1 MVGRVN
7 SGGGLGK
14 LVTAY
19 AEKSVPPDSDFS
31 GATYV
36 TLTCDFD
43 PLVIAT
49 AGPNYFDETG
59 TSNAAYRLSKKD
71 SWIAAFYQSGGSIAY
86 ISISGRTIT
95 AGPFKGHQNYDA
107 TAYLRAWGLPD

>member
-19 AEKSVPPDSDFS
+19 AEKSVPQDSGS
-31 GATYV
+31 SEVTYV

-59 TSNAAYRLSKKD
+59 TSDAAYRLSKKD
-71 SWIAAFYQSGGSIAY
+71 SWIAAYDRHVLNSY

-95 AGPFKGHQNYDA
+95 AGPFKGHQNYDT

>member
-19 AEKSVPPDSDFS
+19 AEKSVPQDSDSS

-49 AGPNYFDETG
+49 AGPNYFDSTG
-59 TSNAAYRLSKKD
+59 TSDAAYRLSKKD
-71 SWIAAFYQSGGSIAY
+71 SWIAAYDRYSGVPSY

-95 AGPFKGHQNYDA
+95 AGPFKGHQNHDT

>member
-19 AEKSVPPDSDFS
+19 AEKSVPPKSDSS
-31 GATYV
+31 EAKYV

-49 AGPNYFDETG
+49 AGPNYYDSTG
-59 TSNAAYRLSKKD
+59 TSDAAYRLSKKD
-71 SWIAAFYQSGGSIAY
+71 SWIAAYNRNGGSILY

-95 AGPFKGHQNYDA
+95 AGPFKGHQNSNT

>member
-19 AEKSVPPDSDFS
+19 AEKSVPRDSGS
-31 GATYV
+31 SKSTYV

-49 AGPNYFDETG
+49 AGPNYFDDTG
-59 TSNAAYRLSKKD
+59 ISDAVYRLSKKD
-71 SWIAAFYQSGGSIAY
+71 SWIAAYDGYALNSY

-95 AGPFKGHQNYDA
+95 AGPFKGHQDYGT

>member
-19 AEKSVPPDSDFS
+19 AEKSIRQHSDSSQD
-31 GATYV
+31 TYV

-49 AGPNYFDETG
+49 AGPSYRDPTG
-59 TSNAAYRLSKKD
+59 TSDAAYRLSKKD
-71 SWIAAFYQSGGSIAY
+71 SWIAAYDGYALNSY

-95 AGPFKGHQNYDA
+95 AGPFKGHQDYDT

>member
-19 AEKSVPPDSDFS
+19 AEQSVPARSDSPE
-31 GATYV
+31 ATYV

-49 AGPNYFDETG
+49 AGPDYSNPTG
-59 TSNAAYRLSKKD
+59 ISDAAYRLSKKD
-71 SWIAAFYQSGGSIAY
+71 SWIAAYDGYALNSY

-95 AGPFKGHQNYDA
+95 AGPFNGHMNYDT

>member
-19 AEKSVPPDSDFS
+19 AEKTVPRDSDPPKD
-31 GATYV
+31 TYV

-49 AGPNYFDETG
+49 AGPNYSEPTG
-59 TSNAAYRLSKKD
+59 TSDAAYRLSKKD
-71 SWIAAFYQSGGSIAY
+71 SWIDAYNRDAGVPSY

-95 AGPFKGHQNYDA
+95 AGPFKGHQSYST
-107 TAYLRAWGLPD
+107 TAYLCAWGLPD

>member
-19 AEKSVPPDSDFS
+19 AEKSVPSNSDSS
-31 GATYV
+31 GTTYV

-49 AGPNYFDETG
+49 AGPNYYDDTG
-59 TSNAAYRLSKKD
+59 TSDAAYRLNKKD
-71 SWIAAFYQSGGSIAY
+71 SWIAAYNQNGGQISF

-95 AGPFKGHQNYDA
+95 AGPFKGHQNYDT

>member
-19 AEKSVPPDSDFS
+19 AEKSVPSDSDFS

-49 AGPNYFDETG
+49 AGPNYFDSTG
-59 TSNAAYRLSKKD
+59 TSDAAYRLSKKD
-71 SWIAAFYQSGGSIAY
+71 SWIDAYNRYTGVPSY

-95 AGPFKGHQNYDA
+95 AGPFKGHQNNDT

>member
-19 AEKSVPPDSDFS
+19 AEKAVPARSDSPEV
-31 GATYV
+31 TYV

-49 AGPNYFDETG
+49 AGPSNNAATG
-59 TSNAAYRLSKKD
+59 TSDAAYRLNKKD
-71 SWIAAFYQSGGSIAY
+71 SWIAAYNQYGGSIKF

-95 AGPFKGHQNYDA
+95 AGPFNGHMNYDT

>member
-19 AEKSVPPDSDFS
+19 AEKSVPAHSDSS
-31 GATYV
+31 EVTYV

-49 AGPNYFDETG
+49 AGPSYNASTG
-59 TSNAAYRLSKKD
+59 TSDAAYRLSKKD
-71 SWIAAFYQSGGSIAY
+71 SWTAAYNRYGGSIKS

-95 AGPFKGHQNYDA
+95 AGPFNGHMNYDT

>member
-19 AEKSVPPDSDFS
+19 AEKSVPRDSGS
-31 GATYV
+31 PKSTYV

-49 AGPNYFDETG
+49 AGPNYSDPTG
-59 TSNAAYRLSKKD
+59 ISDAAYRLSKKD
-71 SWIAAFYQSGGSIAY
+71 SWIAAYGRYSGLPSY

-95 AGPFKGHQNYDA
+95 AGPFTGYQNEHT
-107 TAYLRAWGLPD
+107 TAYLSAWGLPD

>member
-19 AEKSVPPDSDFS
+19 AEKSVPQDSGS
-31 GATYV
+31 SEVTYV

-59 TSNAAYRLSKKD
+59 TSDAAYRLSKKD
-71 SWIAAFYQSGGSIAY
+71 SWIDAYYQNGLISY

-95 AGPFKGHQNYDA
+95 AGPFKGHQNYDT

>member
-19 AEKSVPPDSDFS
+19 AEKSVPSDSDFS
-31 GATYV
+31 ADTYV

-49 AGPNYFDETG
+49 AGPSYNASTG
-59 TSNAAYRLSKKD
+59 TSDAAYRLSKKD
-71 SWIAAFYQSGGSIAY
+71 SWIAAYARYSGVPQY

-95 AGPFKGHQNYDA
+95 AGAVNGHQNRD
-107 TAYLRAWGLPD
+107 TKAYLRAWGLPD

>member
-19 AEKSVPPDSDFS
+19 AEKSVPQDSDFS

-49 AGPNYFDETG
+49 AGPNYFDDTG
-59 TSNAAYRLSKKD
+59 TSDAMYRLSKKD
-71 SWIAAFYQSGGSIAY
+71 SWIAAYDRYALNSY
-86 ISISGRTIT
+86 ISVSGRTIT
-95 AGPFKGHQNYDA
+95 AGPFNGHQNYA
-107 TAYLRAWGLPD
+107 TTAYLRAWGLPD

>member
-19 AEKSVPPDSDFS
+19 AEKSVPRDSGS
-31 GATYV
+31 SKSTYV

-49 AGPNYFDETG
+49 AGPSNNDSTG
-59 TSNAAYRLSKKD
+59 HSDAAYRLNKKD
-71 SWIAAFYQSGGSIAY
+71 SWIAAYNQYGGTIKF
-86 ISISGRTIT
+86 ISISGRRIT
-95 AGPFKGHQNYDA
+95 AGPFYGHMNYDT

>member
-19 AEKSVPPDSDFS
+19 AEKSVPQHSDPPEV
-31 GATYV
+31 TYV

-49 AGPNYFDETG
+49 AGPSYFDDTG
-59 TSNAAYRLSKKD
+59 ASDAAYRLSKKD
-71 SWIAAFYQSGGSIAY
+71 SWIAAYDRNALYSY

-95 AGPFKGHQNYDA
+95 AGPFKGHQDYDT

>member
-19 AEKSVPPDSDFS
+19 AEKSVPSDSDSS

-49 AGPNYFDETG
+49 AGPNYYDDTG
-59 TSNAAYRLSKKD
+59 TSDAVYRLSKKD
-71 SWIAAFYQSGGSIAY
+71 SWIAAYDRYALNSY

-95 AGPFKGHQNYDA
+95 AGPFKGHQDYA
-107 TAYLRAWGLPD
+107 TTAYLRAWGLPD

>member
-19 AEKSVPPDSDFS
+19 AEKSVPARSDSPE
-31 GATYV
+31 ATYV

-49 AGPNYFDETG
+49 AGPSYNASTG
-59 TSNAAYRLSKKD
+59 TSDAAYRLSKKD
-71 SWIAAFYQSGGSIAY
+71 SWIAAYSQYGGLPSY

-95 AGPFKGHQNYDA
+95 AGPFKGYQNDYT

>member
-19 AEKSVPPDSDFS
+19 AKKSVPQDSDSS

-49 AGPNYFDETG
+49 AGPNYFDSTG
-59 TSNAAYRLSKKD
+59 TSDAAYRLSKKD
-71 SWIAAFYQSGGSIAY
+71 SWIAAYGGYSLQSY

-95 AGPFKGHQNYDA
+95 AGPFKGHQNYDT
-107 TAYLRAWGLPD
+107 TAHLRAWGLPD

>member
-19 AEKSVPPDSDFS
+19 AEKSVPSDSDFS

-49 AGPNYFDETG
+49 AGPNYFDSTG
-59 TSNAAYRLSKKD
+59 TSDASYRLSKKD
-71 SWIAAFYQSGGSIAY
+71 SWIAAYDRYTGVPSY

-95 AGPFKGHQNYDA
+95 AGPFTGYQNEHT
-107 TAYLRAWGLPD
+107 TAYLSAWGLPD

>member
-19 AEKSVPPDSDFS
+19 AEKSVPQDSGS
-31 GATYV
+31 SEVTYV

-59 TSNAAYRLSKKD
+59 TSDAAYRLSKKD
-71 SWIAAFYQSGGSIAY
+71 SWIDAYDQYGGSIPF

-107 TAYLRAWGLPD
+107 TACLRAWGLPD

>member
-19 AEKSVPPDSDFS
+19 AEKSVPARPDPPED
-31 GATYV
+31 TYV

-49 AGPNYFDETG
+49 AGPSYNASTG
-59 TSNAAYRLSKKD
+59 TSDAAYRLNKKD
-71 SWIAAFYQSGGSIAY
+71 SWIAAYNQYGGSIKF

-95 AGPFKGHQNYDA
+95 AGPFNGHMNYDT

>member
-19 AEKSVPPDSDFS
+19 AEKSVRPGSDSS
-31 GATYV
+31 GSTYV

-49 AGPNYFDETG
+49 AGPNYSDPTG
-59 TSNAAYRLSKKD
+59 ISNAAYRLSKKD
-71 SWIAAFYQSGGSIAY
+71 SWIAAYGRYSGLPSY

-95 AGPFKGHQNYDA
+95 AGPFKGHQDYGT

>member
-19 AEKSVPPDSDFS
+19 AEKSVPSDSDS
-31 GATYV
+31 SAATYV

-49 AGPNYFDETG
+49 AGPNYFDDTG
-59 TSNAAYRLSKKD
+59 ISDAVYRLSKKD
-71 SWIAAFYQSGGSIAY
+71 SWIAAYDGYALNSY

-95 AGPFKGHQNYDA
+95 AGPFKGHQDYGT